1 MIEETT
7 KQWIK
12 DRLVDSEFLVEFTK
26 KDGIKRK
33 MRCTLAEGYVPPP
46 SKDPLTQKKVRAV
59 NEEVQVVWDMEL
71 VYLNMN
77 YRIVRCLCEPEQIT
91 AILFTDAVH
100 CYPGRCQRG
109 KLKMAARSI

>member
-1 MIEETT
+1 MIEDKT

-26 KDGIKRK
+26 KDGTKRK

-59 NEEVQVVWDMEL
+59 NEEVQVVWDMDKEAWRSFRWDS
-71 VYLNMN
+71 VTG
-77 YRIVRCLCEPEQIT
+77 EPLRFPLGNGE
-91 AILFTDAVH
+91 DAQV
-100 CYPGRCQRG
+100 
-109 KLKMAARSI
+109 